1 MSTTSLLALLQ
12 IADSAFPSGGFAHS
26 HGLEQAMREGLVKD
40 VEGLEAL
47 VTSMLTQSVA
57 TSDACATYAA
67 ALAARD
73 GDLSCIVAVDRAL
86 LSTKAASELRAAS
99 LQTGRRLLEEAA
111 LHVEALVL
119 QEYAL
124 ALAADQ
130 TLGCYPVAF
139 GVVNVALGAEPE
151 EIPAALMLSSANAL
165 LQAAMRL
172 GRISHRDAQA
182 ILHRLRPQIADLSE
196 AVVSGGASLTLR
208 AFHPLQEIAS
218 MRHERAEARLF
229 AS

>member
-26 HGLEQAMREGLVKD
+26 YGLEQALRQGLVQD
-40 VEGLEAL
+40 VAGLEAF
-47 VTSMLTQSVA
+47 VTSVLTQSVA
-57 TSDACATYAA
+57 TCEARATYAA
-67 ALAARD
+67 ARAARD
-73 GDLSCIVAVDRAL
+73 GDIERIVAIDRAL
-86 LSTKAASELRAAS
+86 LRTRAASELRAAG
-99 LQTGRRLLEEAA
+99 LQTGRRLVEEASLGAGEPA
-111 LHVEALVL
+111 LQGYAEAV
-119 QEYAL
+119 
-124 ALAADQ
+124 AADQ

-139 GVVNVALGAEPE
+139 GVVNAALGAEPD

-182 ILHRLRPQIADLSE
+182 ILHRLRPLIVELSE
-196 AVVSGGASLTLR
+196 AVVADGTSPTLR